1 MVQLKLTKSA
11 GWHPELFL
19 VGFGGLLALL
29 GGPLAGAQGEEWPW
43 EPPMAECMAEGGTRG
58 DCIEALP
65 PEVLAEL
72 EAWEAQNGVM
82 RRAQMAV
89 RSSLGQGGLVF
100 GQVQPAPQ
108 HEATVMLQPTRLQV
122 AVPEPVDEPFVMQIF
137 EISVR
142 EKGETVRHMRA
153 ASEIHETA
161 EEDAVIEIIRP
172 YGDDFYFHAKY
183 LQDLIY
189 VRLIRTRS
197 LTYRDYKPTL
207 FDYRPTGDL
216 FVDGYAKDHEIL
228 SSYVSDDFSPISRS
242 KSFTIRIV
250 REQDPD
256 FLSNR
261 DYSQNLG
268 FVEGIPPG
276 FSRSLPLDTPLGWHY
291 QVDGIYF
298 TESGAERYIFKMYAV
313 DAAGQIRYPY
323 GGRAITIDFLRER
336 SFLVDEVDYAGD

>member
-11 GWHPELFL
+11 ERRPMLFL

-29 GGPLAGAQGEEWPW
+29 SGPPAGAQGE
-43 EPPMAECMAEGGTRG
+43 
-58 DCIEALP
+58 
-65 PEVLAEL
+65 
-72 EAWEAQNGVM
+72 
-82 RRAQMAV
+82 
-89 RSSLGQGGLVF
+89 
-100 GQVQPAPQ
+100 
-108 HEATVMLQPTRLQV
+108 ATVLLQPTRLHV
-122 AVPEPVDEPFVMQIF
+122 AVPEPVNEPFVMQIF
-137 EISVR
+137 EINVR
-142 EKGETVRHMRA
+142 ETGEVERHMRA

-161 EEDAVIEIIRP
+161 EENAVIEIIRP
-172 YGDDFYFHAKY
+172 YGDDFYFHPKV

-216 FVDGYAKDHEIL
+216 FVDGYVKNHEIF
-228 SSYVSDDFSPISRS
+228 SSYVSDGFEPVSRS
-242 KSFTIRIV
+242 ESFTIRIV

-256 FLSNR
+256 YISDR

-268 FVEGIPPG
+268 FVEGTPPG

-298 TESGAERYIFKMYAV
+298 TESGAERYIFSMYVV
-313 DAAGQIRYPY
+313 DAAGEIRYPI
-323 GGRAITIDFLRER
+323 GGRVISIDFLRER
-336 SFLVDEVDYAGD
+336 SFRVDEVSYAGD

>member
-11 GWHPELFL
+11 ERRPMLFL

-29 GGPLAGAQGEEWPW
+29 SGPPAGAQGE
-43 EPPMAECMAEGGTRG
+43 
-58 DCIEALP
+58 
-65 PEVLAEL
+65 
-72 EAWEAQNGVM
+72 
-82 RRAQMAV
+82 
-89 RSSLGQGGLVF
+89 
-100 GQVQPAPQ
+100 
-108 HEATVMLQPTRLQV
+108 ATVLLQPTRLHV
-122 AVPEPVDEPFVMQIF
+122 AVPEPVNEPFVLQIF
-137 EISVR
+137 EINVR
-142 EKGETVRHMRA
+142 ETGEVERHMRA

-161 EEDAVIEIIRP
+161 EENAVIEIIRP
-172 YGDDFYFHAKY
+172 YGDDFYFHPKV

-216 FVDGYAKDHEIL
+216 FVDGYVKNHEIF
-228 SSYVSDDFSPISRS
+228 SSYVSDGFEPVSRS
-242 KSFTIRIV
+242 ESFTIRIV

-256 FLSNR
+256 YISDR

-268 FVEGIPPG
+268 FVEGTPPG

-298 TESGAERYIFKMYAV
+298 SESGGERYIFRMYVV
-313 DAAGQIRYPY
+313 DAAGEIRYPI
-323 GGRAITIDFLRER
+323 GGRTITIDFLRER
-336 SFLVDEVDYAGD
+336 SFRVDEVSYAGD